1 MFTKQRN
8 YIAGNRFVRSCILF
22 IIAFGILAGLLW
34 WGAGCGHNP
43 IKINMEPAKAFS
55 KATASSVGYLVGKQ
69 YPVESGV
76 ALLVA
81 DIMIENERPLQ
92 DVVNNMVGHLSGAIE
107 DDYLRL
113 QCEQLLE
120 DLNIEINVD
129 GLILVEQGNE
139 LVETALHS
147 FLAGLR
153 ASQGVE

>member
-43 IKINMEPAKAFS
+43 IKVNMEPAKIITEEAISF
-55 KATASSVGYLVGKQ
+55 AGYLVGKK
-69 YPVESGV
+69 YPIESGV
-76 ALLVA
+76 ALVVA
-81 DIMIENERPLQ
+81 DVMIHNGRPLQ
-92 DVVNNMVGHLSGAIE
+92 DIVNATVSELEKAIE
-107 DDYLRL
+107 DEYLRMRCKRIMDNL
-113 QCEQLLE
+113 H
-120 DLNIEINVD
+120 IEINTD

-153 ASQGVE
+153 ASQGVK